1 MIAGWVSASMKS
13 YENGQFGFI
22 GSDVCPKVSDKEDN
36 SSHRCRG
43 EAYQLLEV
51 LPAIVSLIPSTGSLT
66 IFVASFSVLDG
77 SLSGAPFE
85 GDCDVGGNHGGVG
98 GNCGGTKVHP
108 DGEACFG
115 FRSCAVL
122 GSI

>member
-1 MIAGWVSASMKS
+1 MKS

-22 GSDVCPKVSDKEDN
+22 GSDVCPKVSDKVDN
-36 SSHRCRG
+36 SSHRRRG
-43 EAYQLLEV
+43 KAYQLLEV
-51 LPAIVSLIPSTGSLT
+51 LSAIVSLIPSTGSLT
-66 IFVASFSVLDG
+66 IFVASLSRSWMVLCLG
-77 SLSGAPFE
+77 LLLRGI
-85 GDCDVGGNHGGVG
+85 VTWGGVG

-108 DGEACFG
+108 DGEACLG